1 MKNINNGNTD
11 TCAER
16 PHRSFEEAV
25 RFHGHLCP
33 GLTLGYRVAKRALE
47 ELASGRSPDEEL
59 VAIVESDTCAVDA
72 IQVIAGCTVGK
83 GNLILRDTGK
93 HVYTFINRET
103 GKAVRIA
110 VQADFSADDIDP
122 ALAVLRDAIR
132 EDTAT
137 EEEKKQ
143 FWDRMHGVTGV
154 MLDLPDTDIFTV
166 THPEVEIPGRARVF
180 RSVRCDRCGEMVAE
194 SRARVQNGKIVCI
207 PCFGDYTRG
216 R

>member
-1 MKNINNGNTD
+1 MKNTD
-11 TCAER
+11 DCATNAGADR
-16 PHRSFEEAV
+16 PLRSFEEAV

-47 ELASGRSPDEEL
+47 ELVSGRSADEEL
-59 VAIVESDTCAVDA
+59 VAIVENDTCAVDA

-83 GNLILRDTGK
+83 GNLILRDVGK
-93 HVYTFINRET
+93 HVYIFINRET

-110 VQADFSADDIDP
+110 VRGDFSADDIDP
-122 ALAVLRDAIR
+122 ALAPLRDAIR

-137 EEEKKQ
+137 EEEKKR

-194 SRARVQNGKIVCI
+194 SRARIQNGKIVCI
-207 PCFGDYTRG
+207 PCFGEYTRG
-216 R
+216 W